1 MGGRCVPSHIIYTK
15 KNMTNIKS
23 CKIYVTVGNGHKMK
37 CDKETTLN
45 MNLQGRATVKLTEV
59 LYVPQ
64 AVNNILSVSM
74 IILKRATMGA
84 TKEKMTIKE
93 GGVNMALNARK

>member
-1 MGGRCVPSHIIYTK
+1 MPSHIIYTK

-23 CKIYVTVGNGHKMK
+23 CKIYVTVGNGQKMK

-84 TKEKMTIKE
+84 TKDKMTIKE
-93 GGVNMALNARK
+93 GGVNMALDARK